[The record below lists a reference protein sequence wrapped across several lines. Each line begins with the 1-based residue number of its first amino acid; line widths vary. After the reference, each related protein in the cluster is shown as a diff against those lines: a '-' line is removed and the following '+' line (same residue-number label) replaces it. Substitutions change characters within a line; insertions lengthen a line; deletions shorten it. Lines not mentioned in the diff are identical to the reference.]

1 MYRPIFHTVNK
12 NMIIFFLAESCVEHL
27 ITNTDLTGLRIESL
41 NFDGPDLKKD
51 TIFYINQL
59 DVPKEFSSH
68 KSKEKNDVASSVVTS
83 TDLVSGVYE
92 GGFKIWECSY
102 DVLSYLSEPEQL
114 ISLKSINVLDLGCGS
129 GLLGIY
135 CALHGARQVNFQDYN
150 AEVIKG
156 VTIPNYVANIQKR
169 KDIKCSPFFF
179 SGSWDTFSKPSSIH
193 EKLYDL
199 IITSETIYN
208 TEHYSTLL
216 EIFDTYLATEG
227 RVLLAAKV
235 NYFGVGGGLR
245 HFEKA
250 LNDNTPMH
258 DKWSYCTVK
267 VMDNNVKREIIEI
280 KRNTYILHF
289 RHIF

>member
-1 MYRPIFHTVNK
+1 M
-12 NMIIFFLAESCVEHL
+12 

-41 NFDGPDLKKD
+41 NFDAADIKKD

-59 DVPKEFSSH
+59 DVPKEFSSN
-68 KSKEKNDVASSVVTS
+68 KNEEKNDVASSVVTS
-83 TDLVSGVYE
+83 TDLVTGVYE

-114 ISLKSINVLDLGCGS
+114 ISLQSINVLDLGCGS

-135 CALHGARQVNFQDYN
+135 CAMHGARQVNFQDYN

-169 KDIKCSPFFF
+169 KDIDCSPFFF

-193 EKLYDL
+193 EKQYDL

-208 TEHYSTLL
+208 PEHYPTLL
-216 EIFDTYLATEG
+216 EIFDSYLATEG

-245 HFEKA
+245 DFEKV
-250 LNDNTPMH
+250 LSDNTPMH
-258 DKWSYCTVK
+258 GKWSYCTVK
-267 VMDNNVKREIIEI
+267 VLDNNVKREIIEI
-280 KRNTYILHF
+280 KRKTYILHF
-289 RHIF
+289 CISSEI